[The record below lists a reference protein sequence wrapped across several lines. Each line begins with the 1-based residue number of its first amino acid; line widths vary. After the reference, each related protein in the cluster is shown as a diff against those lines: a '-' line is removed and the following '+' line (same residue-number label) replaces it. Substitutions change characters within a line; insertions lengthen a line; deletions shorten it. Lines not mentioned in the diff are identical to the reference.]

1 MSTKTLLNNLK
12 KELSTLFNIKPKL
25 TTSYKGLNEQCIY
38 SLLFTIHYLEQHSYT
53 LTHICLHDFEVSDQV
68 LYLTK
73 DEHIVE
79 LFDDH
84 YIYESSDTAKQRLD
98 FLPNNIT
105 YKNHKY
111 VLYRSVGLFMF
122 YLVTKKIRTHI
133 PDAELDALYYTKPYF
148 FIKNALDV
156 EPCLIY
162 L

>member
-1 MSTKTLLNNLK
+1 M
-12 KELSTLFNIKPKL
+12 
-25 TTSYKGLNEQCIY
+25 
-38 SLLFTIHYLEQHSYT
+38 
-53 LTHICLHDFEVSDQV
+53 
-68 LYLTK
+68 
-73 DEHIVE
+73 
-79 LFDDH
+79 
-84 YIYESSDTAKQRLD
+84 YESSNTAKQKLD

-105 YKNHKY
+105 YNNHKY